1 MVKKHRFRIGVSTIA
16 VSVVAAGAAIAMA
29 INGVIKA
36 SVGGIIVA
44 VALGMIAVWVLLL
57 VPVVRGSRVRVGL
70 GTVDFADGEPV
81 GVQHLD
87 IRVMRVL
94 SLGTYLQITVERG
107 DSPPIAIPLAR
118 NGRPSHRPA
127 DYAAL
132 AAAMRVNPDNAT
144 AVAHVERLAAA

>member
-16 VSVVAAGAAIAMA
+16 VSVVAAGSAIAMA

-44 VALGMIAVWVLLL
+44 AALGMIAVWVLLL
-57 VPVVRGSRVRVGL
+57 VPVVCGSRVRVGL
-70 GTVDFADGEPV
+70 GTVDFADGQPV
-81 GVQHLD
+81 DVQHLD
-87 IRVMRVL
+87 IRVLRVL
-94 SLGTYLQITVERG
+94 SLGTYLQITVERA

-118 NGRPSHRPA
+118 NGKPSHRPA

-132 AAAMRVNPDNAT
+132 AAAMRVNPDNAN
-144 AVAHVERLAAA
+144 AVAHVELLAAA